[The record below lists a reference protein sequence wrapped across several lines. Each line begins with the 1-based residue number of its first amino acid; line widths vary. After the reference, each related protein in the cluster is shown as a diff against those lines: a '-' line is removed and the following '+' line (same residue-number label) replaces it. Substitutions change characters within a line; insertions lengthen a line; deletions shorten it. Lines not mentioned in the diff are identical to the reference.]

1 MTAIKRQR
9 ISGEQPP
16 HDNGDGNLAGVHWQV
31 QMSGD
36 KGPRKTT
43 RRDLRQDRCQSC
55 NKITTIFIII
65 KDPLALNASDDN
77 LLQRSW
83 CVYSR
88 FAWHA

>member
-1 MTAIKRQR
+1 MLR
-9 ISGEQPP
+9 
-16 HDNGDGNLAGVHWQV
+16 
-31 QMSGD
+31 D

-43 RRDLRQDRCQSC
+43 RPALEQDRCQPR